1 MMYEIIDFII
11 LTREA
16 YASKPFH
23 PLTGLFF
30 SLLFAGCD
38 AGPKIA
44 PLDEDSVII
53 AFGDSLTRG
62 IGATDEQSY
71 PAVLGRMLGRDI
83 INLGIPGEETSRGL
97 ERLPAVL
104 DEYNPTLVLLCHGG
118 NDFLRRYPQEETIR
132 NLRSMIGLVRERAAD
147 VILIGVPKL
156 GFGLDV
162 PDFYA
167 TIAEESQVPYEE
179 DILLDL
185 LGDNEM
191 KSDSIHPNATGYRL
205 MAEAV
210 YDVIEDAQQK

>member
-1 MMYEIIDFII
+1 MNRNIFII
-11 LTREA
+11 SLI
-16 YASKPFH
+16 F
-23 PLTGLFF
+23 FF

-38 AGPKIA
+38 AGPKVA
-44 PLDEDSVII
+44 PLDQDSVIL

-62 IGATDEQSY
+62 TGAAKEQSY
-71 PAVLGRMLGRDI
+71 PAVLGQMLGQNI
-83 INLGIPGEETSRGL
+83 INLGVPGEVTSRGL

-104 DEYNPTLVLLCHGG
+104 DEYNPNLVLLCHGG
-118 NDFLRRYPQEETIR
+118 NDFLRRHNQDETIR
-132 NLRSMIGLVRERAAD
+132 NLRRMIGLIREKGAD

-162 PDFYA
+162 PKFYT
-167 TIAEESQVPYEE
+167 TIAEDNQIPYEG

-185 LGDNEM
+185 LGDNDM

-210 YDVIEDAQQK
+210 YDVIEDAQEK